1 MIGKKTMLC
10 LLVASIFLM
19 PISAV
24 KDKTV
29 NMEEVTT
36 TEEIDV
42 PVTIPST
49 RCIGGDDEPE
59 ITDDEGDTRF
69 GYVDVLWAS
78 FYEEPDEPEYL
89 YGAMKIADL
98 EDKIGTIYAIHWHYD
113 DIHYDVGFRNG
124 VLIPYIDFDHW
135 HCHYYERRTPVE
147 TWNDTYNTGY
157 FDLEAGVITWKIHKN
172 CIGNPQ
178 PGDVINQSY
187 VFTAQRISKLG
198 LIPFGNLFFTSFS
211 DGTSSSDSKD
221 YIIQY

>member
-24 KDKTV
+24 KDRTI

-36 TEEIDV
+36 TEEINV
-42 PVTIPST
+42 PVTILNT
-49 RCIGGDDEPE
+49 GCIGGDDEPE

-78 FYEEPDEPEYL
+78 FYEVPDEPEYL
-89 YGAMKIADL
+89 YAAMKIADL
-98 EDKIGTIYAIHWHYD
+98 EDKIGTVYAIHWHYD
-113 DIHYDVGFRNG
+113 DMHYDVAFHNG
-124 VLIPYIDFDHW
+124 VLIPQMVFEHW
-135 HCHYYERRTPVE
+135 SCAYHERRRPVD

-157 FDLEAGVITWKIHKN
+157 FDLETGVITWKIHKS

-178 PGDVINQSY
+178 PGDVITQSY

-198 LIPFGNLFFTSFS
+198 LIPFGKHLFASFS
-211 DGTSSSDSKD
+211 DATDPDDSED